1 MEKQKV
7 IQYFTDKLDDYEP
20 GEFGFQYEEH
30 NYFITLF
37 GFIDRKRRLSGVQL
51 AVYECGVE
59 ITRESD
65 CELVYEIIEKL
76 K

>member
-7 IQYFTDKLDDYEP
+7 IQYFTDKLADYPTE
-20 GEFGFQYEEH
+20 EFGFQYEH
-30 NYFITLF
+30 GDTFITLF
-37 GFIDRKRRLSGVQL
+37 GFIDRKRRLSQVQL

-59 ITRESD
+59 VTSND
-65 CELVYEIIEKL
+65 DYELVYEIIEKL